1 MRKLITANEV
11 VEQALVIDTIDLSFI
26 KDSFIEI
33 SQEEHLRPILT
44 QDFYDLLVA
53 ETNAQV
59 FTGSNETL
67 INNYIKPAL
76 AFFVVADVILLIAM
90 KINNKGVMVGDS
102 ETSNPASRQ
111 DRLDL
116 NTRYKEQGQTLLN
129 KMQRYLDNNKNLF
142 PLYENGSS
150 SIVSTKIIGGII
162 F

>member
-1 MRKLITANEV
+1 MRKLITATEV

-59 FTGSNETL
+59 FTGSNEIL
-67 INNYIKPAL
+67 INDYIKPAL

-129 KMQRYLDNNKNLF
+129 KMQRYLESNKNLF

-150 SIVSTKIIGGII
+150 SVVSTKIIGGII